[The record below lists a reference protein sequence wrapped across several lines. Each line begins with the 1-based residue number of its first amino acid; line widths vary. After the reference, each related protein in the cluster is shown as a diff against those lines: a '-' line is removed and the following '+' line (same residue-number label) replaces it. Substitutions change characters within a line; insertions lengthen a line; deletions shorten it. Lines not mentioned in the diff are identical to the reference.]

1 MRDDRCK
8 KTLFHCLLSASTL
21 HKNLPGTYITCR
33 FLNFDRATLSSK
45 NLEWWDFCLLI
56 KLKALQG
63 VMKYFNSLTTS
74 LSLLDDIFQSVN
86 NNLNIFP
93 RIPNNLGTAC
103 LTVIYSLGIS
113 MYSTRHEKMLW
124 TCDFSTQ
131 ESKFIFML
139 GKNFTPNLWRRVLS
153 WTNDRPFVSAFF
165 KIANREALK
174 LRLWVS
180 E

>member
-1 MRDDRCK
+1 MIEAVAISVCWIFRLWMRDDRCK

-93 RIPNNLGTAC
+93 RIPNNLGTC
-103 LTVIYSLGIS
+103 LFDCRLLSRNINVFHKAWEDAVDVWFFN
-113 MYSTRHEKMLW
+113 TR
-124 TCDFSTQ
+124 
-131 ESKFIFML
+131 I
-139 GKNFTPNLWRRVLS
+139 
-153 WTNDRPFVSAFF
+153 
-165 KIANREALK
+165 
-174 LRLWVS
+174 
-180 E
+180 